1 VPGVAAGSTVET
13 FVAVKLYIDSWRWA
27 GVPIFIRTG
36 KMLPVTCTE
45 IFVEFKRP
53 PRESFHE
60 IVPSRSAHFRMRVN
74 PDVTIGL
81 GLRVKTPGERMV
93 GDDVELL
100 LKEQANLDKPP
111 YERLLGDA
119 IRGNSELFARQDLVL
134 AQWRIVE
141 PILDNV
147 TPIYTYEQHTWGPE
161 EASQLI
167 GPDGPW
173 IWPTTSDTQ
182 PQGTAPAVPA

>member
-1 VPGVAAGSTVET
+1 
-13 FVAVKLYIDSWRWA
+13 
-27 GVPIFIRTG
+27 
-36 KMLPVTCTE
+36 
-45 IFVEFKRP
+45 
-53 PRESFHE
+53 
-60 IVPSRSAHFRMRVN
+60 
-74 PDVTIGL
+74 
-81 GLRVKTPGERMV
+81 MV